1 MRLYSFEKLRIWS
14 KIRELIKLVYN
25 MTGKFPDSEKF
36 GLSNQMRRAI
46 ISVSSN
52 LAEASS
58 RTSNKDQAHFTQIA
72 YSSLMEIL
80 SQLIVAL
87 DLNFI
92 SEEEYILIRNKIES
106 ITPRISALRKGS
118 QLNSKHLNSKL

>member
-1 MRLYSFEKLRIWS
+1 MHIYSFEKLRIWPE
-14 KIRELIKLVYN
+14 IRELIKLVYN
-25 MTGKFPDSEKF
+25 MTSKFPDSEKF

-52 LAEASS
+52 IAVGSS
-58 RTSNKDQAHFTQIA
+58 RSSNKDQAHFTQIA
-72 YSSLMEIL
+72 YSSLMEVL

-106 ITPRISALRKGS
+106 ITPRISALRKS
-118 QLNSKHLNSKL
+118 QLNSKQLNSKP